1 MTMKQF
7 LKYMC
12 LVMLIGMAA
21 VTGQARVINID
32 VNTVKTDLVKNL
44 RERCARAAYTDTV
57 VLNFGKGE
65 YVIDGT
71 IECKCNVIIKGLGSD
86 KTTIVFNQGQDRNGF
101 KAYTSDAFFKIV
113 GKPSQQIAVSI
124 TDIGFGIKKHEG
136 IWWTERERYAV
147 KIYHA
152 NRVDVHNVDS
162 YLTDAYITNL
172 DLHVCSNVSITDCVF
187 TNYNNCET
195 GGCLWIRGE
204 MHNITVKR
212 NKFYKYGKDETLA
225 IYDRL
230 VDHTKEYVRGVANR
244 TNIFVEDNEFHYGG
258 YPGKKLDPE
267 ANCGM
272 IFSLFTESNKS
283 KDRCT
288 TRNFHLRNNKFYVDE
303 VTTRC
308 IFIGFNPA
316 DWHEDISVE
325 NNQIIN
331 TAIKR
336 DYRFYHQDIE
346 VHDDSSCPDTIRILN
361 NTVRNENVVINPSGS
376 SAYTFLRVHGGN
388 LLVQGNKVVNSA
400 MYNPANG
407 KAAGVRVLWCGAEG
421 GDITMRDNVFKGVYY
436 TGFFSS
442 SKGADLVTFN
452 ARNNYFS
459 GDTRIYCN
467 NIKQVHINF
476 TNNTLVSDNL
486 NFFLEEFANKGTVV
500 FNQND
505 VTVKDGKGQFMTHWS
520 KGSSNKMRFDKLEV
534 RDNVIRG
541 IKSES
546 DLFRNVTNV
555 KKRKVSNNRISR

>member
-1 MTMKQF
+1 MRQF
-7 LKYMC
+7 LKYATM
-12 LVMLIGMAA
+12 VVLIGMASA
-21 VTGQARVINID
+21 MCQAKVINID
-32 VNTVKTDLVKNL
+32 VSTIKSNLVKNL
-44 RERCARAAYTDTV
+44 REQCARATFVDTV
-57 VLNFGKGE
+57 VLNFGKGV
-65 YVIDGT
+65 YVVDGT
-71 IECKCNVIIKGLGSD
+71 IECKCNVIIKGAGSD
-86 KTTIVFNQGQDRNGF
+86 NTTILFNQGRDSNGF

-113 GKPSQQIAVSI
+113 GEPRHQISVSI
-124 TDIGFGIKKHEG
+124 TDIAFNIKKHDG
-136 IWWTERERYAV
+136 IWWSERERYAV

-152 NRVDVHNVDS
+152 NRVDVHNINS
-162 YLTDAYITNL
+162 YLADAYITNL

-204 MHNITVKR
+204 MHNISVKR

-244 TNIFVEDNEFHYGG
+244 TDIFVEENEFHYGD

-272 IFSLFTESNKS
+272 IFSLFTESNES

-316 DWHEDISVE
+316 DWHENIVVE

-331 TAIKR
+331 TAITR

-346 VHDDSSCPDTIRILN
+346 VHDASSASTDTIRILN
-361 NTVRNENVVINPSGS
+361 NTVKNENVVINPSGS
-376 SAYTFLRVHGGN
+376 SAYTFLRVHGGT
-388 LLVQGNKVVNSA
+388 LLAQGNKVVNSA
-400 MYNPANG
+400 MRNPVNG
-407 KAAGVRVLWCGAEG
+407 KAAGVRALWCGAEG
-421 GDITMRDNVFKGVYY
+421 GNITMKDNVFKGIFY

-442 SKGADLVTFN
+442 SKGADLVAFN
-452 ARNNYFS
+452 AYNNYFS

-467 NIKQVHINF
+467 NIKRVNIDF
-476 TNNTLVSDNL
+476 TGNTLLSDNL
-486 NFFLEEFANKGTVV
+486 NFFLEDFADRGIVI
-500 FNQND
+500 FNNND

-520 KGSSNKMRFDKLEV
+520 KRALNKMCFERLEV
-534 RDNVIRG
+534 RGNILRG
-541 IKSES
+541 VKSDS
-546 DLFRNVTNV
+546 DLFRNITNV
-555 KKRKVSNNRISR
+555 KKRKISNNKISH